1 MPLDHSRVRFRPSGL
16 LINVSHSTRRS
27 ERTRADADAGCVDE
41 GVVLRGQRRKSFKE
55 TRNPVDLRST
65 NGVYQVNVKPIGERV
80 LIAPVK
86 EAEKTTGGIYL
97 PDSAREGKKK
107 GTVVAIGERDDGK
120 PMPVKKGD
128 VILYGGY
135 SHEEFEIDG
144 KEYVIVELK
153 DVAAKIE

>member
-1 MPLDHSRVRFRPSGL
+1 MR
-16 LINVSHSTRRS
+16 I
-27 ERTRADADAGCVDE
+27 
-41 GVVLRGQRRKSFKE
+41 QRRKAFKR
-55 TRNPVDLRST
+55 TTTPVVDLRST
-65 NGVYQVNVKPIGERV
+65 NGVYTVNVKPIGERV

-86 EAEKTTGGIYL
+86 EAEKTRGGIFL

-107 GTVVAIGERDDGK
+107 GRVVAVGERDDNK

-153 DVAAKIE
+153 DIAAKIE